1 MNRRASLALISVL
14 AGSALSGLPAVAQTV
29 DTAAT
34 SKESKAPKNVD
45 IEADTME
52 ILDAEKRAVF
62 TGNVNAKRG
71 SVTLKCEKLVV
82 TYTETPQAPTAK
94 QQTGTQTASETQG
107 GANQGGVG
115 QVDKKTEVTFLD
127 AEGSVVIVTSSQT
140 VTGKTAHMDVK
151 ANKLWVKGGA
161 KVVQGKTIMNG
172 EQLFVDLNT
181 NKSEMTGGRVKGSFV
196 PEQ

>member
-1 MNRRASLALISVL
+1 MNRRASLALVSVL
-14 AGSALSGLPAVAQTV
+14 AGLALSQMPAAAQTV
-29 DTAAT
+29 DTAEA
-34 SKESKAPKNVD
+34 SKDAKAPRNVD

-52 ILDAEKRAVF
+52 ILDEQKKAIF

-71 SVTLKCEKLVV
+71 NVTLKCDKLVV
-82 TYTETPQAPTAK
+82 TYVETPEKPAAK

-107 GANQGGVG
+107 TDAG

-127 AEGSVVIVTSSQT
+127 AEGNVVIISSRQT

-196 PEQ
+196 PGQ

>member
-29 DTAAT
+29 DTAAA
-34 SKESKAPKNVD
+34 SKESKTPKNVD

-52 ILDAEKRAVF
+52 ILDQEKKAIF

-71 SVTLKCEKLVV
+71 NVTLKCEKLVV
-82 TYTETPQAPTAK
+82 TYTESPQAPTAK

-107 GANQGGVG
+107 SSNQG

>member
-29 DTAAT
+29 DTAAA
-34 SKESKAPKNVD
+34 SKESKTPKNVD

-52 ILDAEKRAVF
+52 ILDQEKKAIF

-71 SVTLKCEKLVV
+71 NVTLTCEKLVV
-82 TYTETPQAPTAK
+82 TYTESPQAPTAK

-107 GANQGGVG
+107 SSNQG